1 MMKFGADYHSNI
13 VCLTERFLWWKQ
25 CSLPGCG
32 RISSYYLCQSGYVF
46 ARVCLLVGW
55 LVCQHAYIIT
65 VEWISTNLGWRIL
78 ICSWSLGL
86 CLLLTSIWSLIQL
99 AAASGYFSNK
109 AICSLGNSVNG

>member
-32 RISSYYLCQSGYVF
+32 RISSYYLCQRGYVF

-65 VEWISTNLGWRIL
+65 VEWMEPWMEDSHLQLVSGFVF
-78 ICSWSLGL
+78 
-86 CLLLTSIWSLIQL
+86 TSHVHLEPD
-99 AAASGYFSNK
+99 
-109 AICSLGNSVNG
+109 SVSCC